1 MEKFISFSLLWVLG
15 GINLRKLALFI
26 LCIFLVGCTSKVYTD
41 NFDKG
46 KIELENGNYSEAIK
60 FFEIAEQEKNTKE
73 IDELIS
79 IAKILNDSLI
89 AKKEGKFEASNY
101 NAEKIIDYKI
111 KEEVNKKIIESTKKQ
126 AREIVKQTDVE
137 SAQKE
142 ELEANISKGKVL
154 LEQQKFDEAYTIF
167 NALVTQEGDY
177 PSYKL
182 FKDLFVQATNL
193 AKETV
198 DKKEAYIVEQQNK
211 AEEEKKKK
219 AEEEKQ
225 RKIAEENAKKEAQK
239 QAQNAKVSKEQ
250 AKQLV
255 IQKLQL
261 PNNPNL
267 FVEYEYDNEHGDYVF
282 HVYEVVID
290 DPKTKEGH
298 TATWGWYGV
307 DPKNKYVYD
316 AFN

>member
-1 MEKFISFSLLWVLG
+1 
-15 GINLRKLALFI
+15 LRKLALFI
-26 LCIFLVGCTSKVYTD
+26 LCIFLVGCNPKIYTD

-46 KIELENGNYSEAIK
+46 KVELESGNYSEAIK
-60 FFEIAEQEKNTKE
+60 FFEIAEQEKNTNE
-73 IDELIS
+73 VDELLS
-79 IAKILNDSLI
+79 ITKILNDSLI
-89 AKKEGKFEASNY
+89 AKAEGKFEASNY

-111 KEEVNKKIIESTKKQ
+111 KEEVNKKIIESAKNQ
-126 AREIVKQTDVE
+126 AREILKQTDVE
-137 SAQKE
+137 STQKE

-167 NALVTQEGDY
+167 NTLVTQEGDY
-177 PSYKL
+177 PGYKI
-182 FKDLFVQATNL
+182 FKDLFVKATNL

-198 DKKEAYIVEQQNK
+198 DKKEAYIVEQQ
-211 AEEEKKKK
+211 KK

-239 QAQNAKVSKEQ
+239 KAQNAKISKEQ
-250 AKQLV
+250 AIQLV
-255 IQKLQL
+255 KQHLKL
-261 PNNPNL
+261 PNDPNL
-267 FVEYEYDNEHGDYVF
+267 FIEYQYDNEHGDFVF
-282 HVYEVVID
+282 QVYEVVID

-316 AFN
+316 AFNY